1 MSYLN
6 VILQDLP
13 TLLST
18 WVTSIPVC
26 FGVLIIQSTICCKC
40 CGEFIGRLF
49 CSRSNRNTVVWHLKL
64 SDFLSDGTIRFISY
78 FLILCYLCLL
88 FDIMLIVLISGVF
101 YLKLYCLG
109 MVKNVRKKLQYNFK
123 RWLLLKGEQF
133 SRF

>member
-1 MSYLN
+1 MLFYKTCQPFWAPGLPQFLYVLEFLLFNLQFAVN
-6 VILQDLP
+6 VVGS
-13 TLLST
+13 LL
-18 WVTSIPVC
+18 VV
-26 FGVLIIQSTICCKC
+26 F
-40 CGEFIGRLF
+40 F
-49 CSRSNRNTVVWHLKL
+49 CSRSNGNTVVWHLKL
-64 SDFLSDGTIRFISY
+64 SDFLSDRTIRFISY